1 LAVYGEVTWLYAE
14 FYVVILGI
22 KVALTQ
28 SRKNFDML
36 TNMIDYLRY
45 ALYLVL
51 IIITMVLYQA
61 WDTEHPAAPVQN
73 AIQPGQATPA
83 NDYVP
88 TVSDTSKATVAAP
101 IAAKTSHPETSVIST
116 APIVHVKTDVFDVD
130 IDTQGGNIT
139 QVKLLQYPQDMNS
152 KTPFLLLNNTP
163 DARYLAQSGLL
174 SEEGPDTS
182 KGQAIYTTEKTDY
195 TLEQSQDQLQVKLAW
210 HDKKGVQITKIFTFK
225 PDNYEIG
232 VAYQIENKSPEV
244 WEGNMY
250 LQLLRKNA
258 PPENSKGLI
267 SLATY
272 FGAAVA
278 SPEKPFNKI
287 SFKQMQDNAFSQNIT
302 GGWAAMIQHYFVS
315 AWVPDKN
322 STSQYF
328 SKVTADG
335 LYAIGMVGPKLSI
348 APNATVDTQAKFY
361 AGPSIADKLEKVAPG
376 LQLTI
381 DYGWFWFISIAIFW
395 MMQKIHSFVG
405 NWGWSIVLVT
415 LVIKLL
421 FYKLSA
427 KSYRSMSVLKKL
439 QPKINELK
447 TRFGE
452 DKQKF
457 TQATLELY
465 KKEKVNPMSGCLPI
479 LIQIPVFIALYWVL
493 IESVQLRQ
501 APFILWIHDL
511 TQKDPFYVLPVLMGL
526 SMFFQQ
532 RLNPPPADPIQAK
545 VMMFMPIVFIAMFL
559 NFPAGLMLYWFV
571 NNSLSFLQQWYIMR
585 SISDVKPA
593 VSHSKKRK

>member
-1 LAVYGEVTWLYAE
+1 VYGEVTWLYAE

-61 WDTEHPAAPVQN
+61 WDNEHPSPVQN
-73 AIQPGQATPA
+73 AVQAGQTATG

-88 TVSDTSKATVAAP
+88 SVTVTSKAAVTSSKAAT
-101 IAAKTSHPETSVIST
+101 ASHPETSVVST

-152 KTPFLLLNNTP
+152 TTPVVLLNNTP
-163 DARYLAQSGLL
+163 DTRYLAQSGLL
-174 SEEGPDTS
+174 SEDGPDTS
-182 KGQAIYTTEKTDY
+182 KGQAIYTTDKTDY
-195 TLEQSQDQLQVKLAW
+195 TLENNQDQLQVKLAW

-232 VAYQIENKSPEV
+232 VAYQIANKSREA

-287 SFKQMQDNAFSQNIT
+287 TFKQMQENAFSQNIT

-322 STSQYF
+322 ATSQYF

-348 APNATVDTQAKFY
+348 APNETVDTQAKFY
-361 AGPSIADKLEKVAPG
+361 AGPSIADKLEKVSPG

-381 DYGWFWFISIAIFW
+381 DYGWFWFISVAIFW
-395 MMQKIHSFVG
+395 MMQKIHSVVG

-439 QPKINELK
+439 QPKINDLK

-452 DKQKF
+452 DKQQF

-511 TQKDPFYVLPVLMGL
+511 TQKDPFYVLPVLMGI
-526 SMFFQQ
+526 SMFLQQ

-545 VMMFMPIVFIAMFL
+545 VMMFMPIVFMAMFL

-585 SISDVKPA
+585 SISDAKPA
-593 VSHSKKRK
+593 VSYSKKRK